1 MIESAGRIWAGAVTI
16 RIPRLNGHLTGTD
29 GRIPLTGHF
38 VAKREPSGLAR
49 LPRNAVR
56 KVPLMG
62 SQLAKVADSL
72 AGHPAASEWD
82 SWEVWSQFK
91 LEFDAVKIEFDAKNT
106 SVRRVSGDMYGG
118 MLASP
123 KVQCKGLLEKIQR
136 LTWQTEE
143 SIDHLTGQINRI
155 YDEPAEL
162 LSRHWQIAILWL
174 GIGQEKKAF
183 NAINSGKQVIDSSL
197 GPAGIGQELSE
208 IGRQLIAQ
216 LENSG
221 HQRKASGIEALLGQ
235 AGCG

>member
-1 MIESAGRIWAGAVTI
+1 MIESAGRLWAGAVTI
-16 RIPRLNGHLTGTD
+16 RIPRLNGHLTGAD

-38 VAKREPSGLAR
+38 VAKREPAGLAR

-62 SQLAKVADSL
+62 GQLARVADSL
-72 AGHPAASEWD
+72 AGHPAANEWD

-91 LEFDAVKIEFDAKNT
+91 LEFDAVKLQFDAKNT
-106 SVRRVSGDMYGG
+106 SVRRVSGDMHGG
-118 MLASP
+118 ELVSP

-143 SIDHLTGQINRI
+143 SIDHLTGQINRV
-155 YDEPAEL
+155 YGEPAEL
-162 LSRHWQIAILWL
+162 LSRYWRIAILWL
-174 GIGQEKKAF
+174 GIGQEQKAF
-183 NAINSGKQVIDSSL
+183 NAINAGKQVIDGSL
-197 GPAGIGQELSE
+197 GPAGIGQELND

-221 HQRKASGIEALLGQ
+221 HKKKASGIGALLGQ
-235 AGCG
+235 AGSG